1 MRGLLAA
8 RGDGA
13 RRGFVTI
20 VRLRIGIHTSIAG
33 SLDQA
38 AVRAAGLGANT
49 FQIFSSSPRMWRA
62 RTPSPDEIRDMRETC
77 ERHDLAPL
85 VIHDNYLI
93 NLAAADP
100 RIRAQS
106 IAAFR
111 GEIERALALGAEYLV
126 AHPGSFKGQSLE
138 QGVHTLVESLAK
150 AAKGLRGPLAL
161 LLENTAGSGSAI
173 GSRFEELAELRRL
186 ASARVDLE
194 IGFCLD
200 TAHCLAAGY
209 NVAARAGLEET
220 VREADRIL
228 GLANVRVIHTNDSK
242 TPLGS
247 RVDRHEHIGEGYIGI
262 PGFRRILNHPRLG
275 SKAFIL
281 ETPIDRDGDDRRNLE
296 ALKNLCRKSRTTTTR
311 SS

>member
-1 MRGLLAA
+1 M
-8 RGDGA
+8 
-13 RRGFVTI
+13 
-20 VRLRIGIHTSIAG
+20 
-33 SLDQA
+33 
-38 AVRAAGLGANT
+38 RAAELGANT

-62 RTPSPDEIRDMRETC
+62 RAPSSDEIRNMRETR

-100 RIRAQS
+100 KIRAQS

-126 AHPGSFKGQSLE
+126 AHPGSYKAQSLE
-138 QGVHTLVESLAK
+138 RGIHTLVESLVK

-161 LLENTAGSGSAI
+161 LLENTAGSGSTI

-186 ASARVDLE
+186 ASDRVGFE

-200 TAHCLAAGY
+200 TAHCLASGY
-209 NVAARAGLEET
+209 DVAARAGLKET

-228 GLANVRVIHTNDSK
+228 GLANVHVIHANDSK

-262 PGFRRILNHPRLG
+262 PGFRRILNHPRLR

-296 ALKNLCRKSRTTTTR
+296 TLKNLCRKSRTTTTR